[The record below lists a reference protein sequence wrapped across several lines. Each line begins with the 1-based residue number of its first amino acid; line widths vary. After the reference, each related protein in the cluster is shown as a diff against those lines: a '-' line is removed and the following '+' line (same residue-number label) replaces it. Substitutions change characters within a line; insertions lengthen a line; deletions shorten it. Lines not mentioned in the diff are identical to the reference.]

1 MNYIRGILTMQHC
14 IYFGYTNPSQA
25 QTKTTETIGSKTPLH
40 LCQICV
46 NKEAVS
52 DVSHSVA
59 QRSRQ
64 HKHENDSE
72 FRLVLRYA
80 HVDFAFATELCVH
93 CIISTHTH
101 TPTTNGSAV
110 PKSSNA
116 ALFPGCCALLLASR
130 SCPFAYRLYYPY
142 SKSPLRCEQRRRR
155 RRSSTGTGLCVCVCC
170 LFWCCLCPATSAEML
185 MPLVDRKKSVA

>member
-1 MNYIRGILTMQHC
+1 MCRTAWRKDPANINMKMTVSLDWYYDMHMSILR
-14 IYFGYTNPSQA
+14 S
-25 QTKTTETIGSKTPLH
+25 
-40 LCQICV
+40 
-46 NKEAVS
+46 
-52 DVSHSVA
+52 
-59 QRSRQ
+59 QRSC
-64 HKHENDSE
+64 
-72 FRLVLRYA
+72 A
-80 HVDFAFATELCVH
+80 
-93 CIISTHTH
+93 CIASFQHTH
-101 TPTTNGSAV
+101 TPTTNGGAV

-116 ALFPGCCALLLASR
+116 ALFPGCCALLLATR